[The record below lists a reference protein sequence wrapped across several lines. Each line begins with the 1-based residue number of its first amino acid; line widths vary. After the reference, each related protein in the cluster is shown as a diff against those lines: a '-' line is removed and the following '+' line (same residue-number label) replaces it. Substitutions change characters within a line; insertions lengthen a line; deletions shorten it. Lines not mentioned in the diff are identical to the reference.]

1 MSFLHLPTPRGQRF
15 YRVHAVEYSAV
26 LVLGFAGSGLI
37 AARVPCGFR
46 DFKERQSPSPPDDW
60 FMGSPV
66 CRRLVD
72 PPGLG
77 SIAEH
82 FPEGRR
88 RSSGPASPLGLEQ
101 PAAID
106 HVEI

>member
-46 DFKERQSPSPPDDW
+46 DFKDHPSSSPPDDW

-66 CRRLVD
+66 RQRLAD

-77 SIAEH
+77 SISEH

-101 PAAID
+101 PAEMG
-106 HVEI
+106 HVKI